1 MKKINV
7 INNVKNLNV
16 TINESEDGFAILIA
30 EKEEKTLGKATPGS
44 IVTIGKRKYIVLGH
58 AAETT
63 AIYALDNWGDKA
75 FDNNSGDY
83 KTSDARKYLNK
94 DVYKELCD
102 AVGKENIIKHKVN
115 LEADDGSNK
124 GDYCEDFV
132 SLITTANYRRYR
144 EYIPNAGFPF
154 WTATRVTT
162 IDKDYSRDVCY
173 VFSRGF
179 VYWGGCGW
187 CGGVRPFCI
196 LNSSVSIS

>member
-75 FDNNSGDY
+75 FDNDSGDY

-102 AVGKENIIKHKVN
+102 AVGGCSFGN
-115 LEADDGSNK
+115 L
-124 GDYCEDFV
+124 
-132 SLITTANYRRYR
+132 
-144 EYIPNAGFPF
+144 
-154 WTATRVTT
+154 
-162 IDKDYSRDVCY
+162 
-173 VFSRGF
+173 
-179 VYWGGCGW
+179 
-187 CGGVRPFCI
+187 
-196 LNSSVSIS
+196 

>member
-1 MKKINV
+1 M
-7 INNVKNLNV
+7 
-16 TINESEDGFAILIA
+16 
-30 EKEEKTLGKATPGS
+30 
-44 IVTIGKRKYIVLGH
+44 TIGKRKYIVLGH

-75 FDNNSGDY
+75 FDNDSGDY

-173 VFSRGF
+173 VRSSGI
-179 VYWGGCGW
+179 VYWYGCDW
-187 CGGVRPFCI
+187 CYGVRPFCI